1 MNNNYNSNT
10 IVDGRAAH
18 MIDTT
23 RQSAPEHPPPPL
35 PDHAGSIPVYKDNL
49 KNRIA
54 KNNKVLSTISCT
66 IIVFIIPLLMCQDF
80 EWAIPFNIAPPPIE
94 GSRYPMGGGGGVTLN
109 FPRG

>member
-23 RQSAPEHPPPPL
+23 RQSAPEQPPPL
-35 PDHAGSIPVYKDNL
+35 PDHAGSISVYKDNL

-80 EWAIPFNIAPPPIE
+80 EWAIPFNIGTHPPPLLRGLDILW
-94 GSRYPMGGGGGVTLN
+94 GGGGL
-109 FPRG
+109 P

>member
-1 MNNNYNSNT
+1 MT
-10 IVDGRAAH
+10 
-18 MIDTT
+18 DTT

-54 KNNKVLSTISCT
+54 NNNKVLSTILCT

-80 EWAIPFNIAPPPIE
+80 EWGHSI
-94 GSRYPMGGGGGVTLN
+94 
-109 FPRG
+109 

>member
-18 MIDTT
+18 MTDTT

-54 KNNKVLSTISCT
+54 KNNKVLSTILCT
-66 IIVFIIPLLMCQDF
+66 LIVFINDILKGVYED
-80 EWAIPFNIAPPPIE
+80 IH
-94 GSRYPMGGGGGVTLN
+94 GVTSKN
-109 FPRG
+109 HIQGSSKMFIS

>member
-23 RQSAPEHPPPPL
+23 RQSAPEHPPPL

-49 KNRIA
+49 TNRIA

-80 EWAIPFNIAPPPIE
+80 EWAIPFNIGNPPPPIE
-94 GSRYPMGGGGGVTLN
+94 GSRYPMGG
-109 FPRG
+109 RGFLP